1 MIKAFRR
8 LCTFGALLSLGTLAA
23 SAQTT
28 APTAS
33 DKFFAHFDLGISG
46 SGEFTPNT
54 SGNTYLPQS
63 VQLSPS
69 NTLGALVELRY
80 TVSPKIGL
88 QYNYSYARYVD
99 NFTIN
104 NTTGT
109 PINQVPYIVGV
120 QTKVTEYT
128 VGYVGH
134 IPNYFG
140 LHPFVGAGGGLLAF
154 RPTKGGGQGV
164 QNQVRGAIYYAVG
177 VEDTVFSEHFG
188 LRVQFRQLYFGAPD
202 FNENYL
208 ANGQRSHTTQPTA
221 GFFLRF

>member
-1 MIKAFRR
+1 MTKASRR
-8 LCTFGALLSLGTLAA
+8 LCTFGALFSLCTLAA
-23 SAQTT
+23 SAQSPV
-28 APTAS
+28 PTAS
-33 DKFFAHFDLGISG
+33 EKFFAHFDLGVSG

-54 SGNTYLPQS
+54 SGNTALPQS

-80 TVSPKIGL
+80 TASPKVVL

-109 PINQVPYIVGV
+109 PVSQAPYIIGV
-120 QTKVTEYT
+120 QTKVTEYSL
-128 VGYVGH
+128 GYVAH
-134 IPNYFG
+134 VPNYFG
-140 LHPFVGAGGGLLAF
+140 LHPFVGVGGGLLAF

-164 QNQVRGAIYYAVG
+164 LNQVRGSIYYAVG
-177 VEDTVFSEHFG
+177 VEDTIFNEHFG
-188 LRVQFRQLYFGAPD
+188 LRAQFRQLYFGAPD
-202 FNENYL
+202 FNEDYL
-208 ANGQRSHTTQPTA
+208 ANGQRSHTTQPTV